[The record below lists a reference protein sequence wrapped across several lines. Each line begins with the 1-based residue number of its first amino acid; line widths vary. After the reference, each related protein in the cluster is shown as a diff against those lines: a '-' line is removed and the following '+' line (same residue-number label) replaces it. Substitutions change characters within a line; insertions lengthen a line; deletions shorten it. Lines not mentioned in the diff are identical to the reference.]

1 MVMNAHCV
9 YYNGLGKTY
18 ILTTYVLV
26 VASPIIQGRAIVI
39 KNKYGF
45 LLVKTNRSKGSI
57 ISCCI
62 TIPSVT
68 VTTNIPSCSNT
79 DPIVV
84 ILAIETAIRLVI
96 PIGVILIQN
105 NVIIFTSILI
115 VYCIYRKLLL
125 YTTCYYHDY
134 APSNDIILTYTE
146 IIWVN
151 PNIT

>member
-1 MVMNAHCV
+1 MAQERH
-9 YYNGLGKTY
+9 

-45 LLVKTNRSKGSI
+45 LLVKRNRIKGSI
-57 ISCCI
+57 ISCCNA
-62 TIPSVT
+62 IPNVT

-96 PIGVILIQN
+96 PIGVILI
-105 NVIIFTSILI
+105 ITFTYILI
-115 VYCIYRKLLL
+115 LLL
-125 YTTCYYHDY
+125 CYH
-134 APSNDIILTYTE
+134 IQH
-146 IIWVN
+146 V
-151 PNIT
+151 ITMVTLHQMT

>member
-1 MVMNAHCV
+1 MAQER
-9 YYNGLGKTY
+9 Y

-45 LLVKTNRSKGSI
+45 LLVKTNRIKGSI

-62 TIPSVT
+62 TMPSVT

-79 DPIVV
+79 DPILV

-96 PIGVILIQN
+96 PIGVILI
-105 NVIIFTSILI
+105 IICTSILI
-115 VYCIYRKLLL
+115 IVLYIQKTVIKHNMLLPWL
-125 YTTCYYHDY
+125 R
-134 APSNDIILTYTE
+134 SIKRIILTYTE
-146 IIWVN
+146 IIWVGL
-151 PNIT
+151 IQIISVYVRMT